1 MDPVPE
7 RPPAPAG
14 WCAGQ
19 WISDGVPRAEVKE
32 LTQGSR
38 RGALTVFLGS
48 APGVGKTYSML
59 EEGRHELAMG
69 TDLVVA
75 WVQTYGRPLTDQAL
89 EGLELVPPLITQY
102 RGIQV
107 EEMDLQATLERRPRL
122 ALVDELAHTN
132 VPGMSHAKR
141 WQDVEA
147 LLDAGIDVWTTVNI
161 QHIESL
167 RDVVEQV
174 TGVSVRETVPDAVLQ
189 GAEEL
194 RLADITPEALRK
206 RMRHGNIYPQDRIE
220 VALNSFFREG
230 NLAALRELAL
240 LYTVQHRRARTV
252 ARAPARAL
260 DRVLIVAPADPT
272 ALGLIRRGVR
282 MGRRLSAPVEVL
294 GVGERDHGVE
304 DLAAAANLADDLGA
318 AYRACSDTHS
328 VAAIAAEIE
337 RSAATHI
344 MVSAPA
350 GSRPGSR
357 QQALLAHLLEG
368 LADRHLHVIGRR
380 LGGAPSVSGEPR
392 PDPDALLRQGAKRG
406 TAGALRLYIG
416 YAPGVGK
423 TTRMLEEAS
432 RRQRRGAD
440 VAVAAVGGQGRAAV
454 QVLLAGL
461 RQVPSLPTGAVDLEA
476 VLRSNPSVV
485 CVDDLSV
492 RDLETHEPRYLQVQ
506 RLLQSGINVVGT
518 IGVIDL
524 PGFELARTHLESI
537 RDHHHGLT
545 EPVPRRILEQADE
558 IELVDLPP
566 AELRERVRSGWL
578 VPPGEVAEALRAYS
592 DDRLGDLRE
601 AALRLVAHHTEQRLQ
616 RYIATNAIRTLWAVQ
631 ERIAVAL
638 RPERVELAT
647 QLLDAGLTMAR
658 REDAELS
665 LVTVTEPRLDGRES
679 RAIEE
684 LSRLAARSGVAL
696 VPLQRDGTVA
706 ATLVGWSESHQVT
719 TLIMPAPRARRR
731 MPWERPVALEVIR
744 LAKDTDVHIVGRTLL
759 PATVSAGAPGPS

>member
-1 MDPVPE
+1 MTD
-7 RPPAPAG
+7 RSA
-14 WCAGQ
+14 
-19 WISDGVPRAEVKE
+19 R
-32 LTQGSR
+32 GS
-38 RGALTVFLGS
+38 LTVFLGS
-48 APGVGKTYSML
+48 APGVGKTFSML
-59 EEGRHELAMG
+59 EEGRRELASG

-75 WVQTYGRPLTDQAL
+75 WVQTYGRPLTNQAL
-89 EGLELVPPLITQY
+89 EGLERIPPLVVEY
-102 RGIQV
+102 RGIRV
-107 EEMDLQATLERRPRL
+107 EEMDLQSTLDRHPRL

-132 VPGMSHAKR
+132 LPGMLHGKR
-141 WQDVEA
+141 WQDIEA

-189 GAEEL
+189 GAQEL

-206 RMRHGNIYPQDRIE
+206 RMRHGNIYPPERIE

-252 ARAPARAL
+252 AEAPTRAV

-294 GVGERDHGVE
+294 GVGEPDLGGD
-304 DLAAAANLADDLGA
+304 DLAAAARLADDLGA
-318 AYRACSDTHS
+318 AYRTCSNTGS
-328 VAAIAAEIE
+328 VAAIVSEIE

-357 QQALLAHLLEG
+357 QQALLGQLLDS

-380 LGGAPSVSGEPR
+380 LGGPPLGTGDAR
-392 PDPDALLRQGAKRG
+392 PDPDAILRRESNGK
-406 TAGALRLYIG
+406 TAGSLRLYIG

-432 RRQRRGAD
+432 RRQRRGAE
-440 VAVAAVGGQGRAAV
+440 VAVAAVGGRGRAAV
-454 QVLLAGL
+454 QILLAGL
-461 RQVPSLPTGAVDLEA
+461 RQVPVLPTGAVDVEA

-492 RDLETHEPRYLQVQ
+492 RDLETLEPRYLQVQ
-506 RLLQSGINVVGT
+506 RLLQVGINVVGT
-518 IGVIDL
+518 IGIIDL
-524 PGFELARTHLESI
+524 PGFELARTQLEAL
-537 RDHHHGLT
+537 RDDHHGLT
-545 EPVPRRILEQADE
+545 GPVPRHILDQADE
-558 IELVDLPP
+558 IELVDIPP

-578 VPPGEVAEALRAYS
+578 MPADEVAQTLRAYR
-592 DDRLGDLRE
+592 DELLDDLRE

-638 RPERVELAT
+638 RPERVELAA

-665 LVTVTEPRLDGRES
+665 LVTVTQPRLAGREC
-679 RAIEE
+679 RAIEQ
-684 LSRLAARSGVAL
+684 LARLASKRGVVL
-696 VPLQRDGTVA
+696 VPLPRAGTVA
-706 ATLVGWSESHQVT
+706 ATLVGWAESHQVT

-744 LAKDTDVHIVGRTLL
+744 LAKDTDVHILGRTLL
-759 PATVSAGAPGPS
+759 PTTLSGAEPAPN